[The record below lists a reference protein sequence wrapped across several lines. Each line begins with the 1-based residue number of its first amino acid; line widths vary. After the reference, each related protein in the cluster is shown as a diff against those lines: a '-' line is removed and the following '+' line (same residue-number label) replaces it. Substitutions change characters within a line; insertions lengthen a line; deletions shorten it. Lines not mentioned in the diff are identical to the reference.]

1 MQACRGQRFLQDPQ
15 ARVAGDCVDGLTV
28 ARDDHGGQ
36 FRGVRSQLV
45 DQLHA
50 VAVGKVEIGHYQR
63 KSPGLVN
70 RLQRRS
76 VPLDYQHVMVWGGLH
91 ASIPIALVLG
101 LSGEAGLAP
110 DLRTTLLADPSLPG
124 AADAPVTHTLVLE
137 VDVPTRSVAV
147 DYRDLDTVVVPER
160 GVRVRTDDDDA
171 VAVAEARVAADDRFH
186 VTLAEPRTEG
196 ALFVEYAV
204 SRNPS
209 GGNHAVDVVVDGVR
223 ETEARLVVMG

>member
-1 MQACRGQRFLQDPQ
+1 VPPGNRRQS
-15 ARVAGDCVDGLTV
+15 ARTTLERLVSPPPPRVRNCAFDAAGHEDAPAGPSPRPESVDVTCWTPVAAPT
-28 ARDDHGGQ
+28 DD
-36 FRGVRSQLV
+36 
-45 DQLHA
+45 A
-50 VAVGKVEIGHYQR
+50 ATT
-63 KSPGLVN
+63 
-70 RLQRRS
+70 
-76 VPLDYQHVMVWGGLH
+76 
-91 ASIPIALVLG
+91 
-101 LSGEAGLAP
+101 P

>member
-1 MQACRGQRFLQDPQ
+1 
-15 ARVAGDCVDGLTV
+15 V
-28 ARDDHGGQ
+28 ARPPPRVLDCAFDAAEHEGGPAVPSPRPE
-36 FRGVRSQLV
+36 FV
-45 DQLHA
+45 D
-50 VAVGKVEIGHYQR
+50 VACWTPVGDGPTR
-63 KSPGLVN
+63 DP
-70 RLQRRS
+70 
-76 VPLDYQHVMVWGGLH
+76 
-91 ASIPIALVLG
+91 ATT
-101 LSGEAGLAP
+101 P

-124 AADAPVTHTLVLE
+124 ATDDPVAHTLVLE

-147 DYRDLDTVVVPER
+147 DYGGLDTSVMPEC

-171 VAVAEARVAADDRFH
+171 VAVAEARVAADGWFH
-186 VTLAEPRTEG
+186 VTLAEPRTDG